1 MATPPPVPASDLPIQ
16 HLVLFRLAED
26 PGPEVE
32 EEMRRQIVQWVGI
45 PGLRRLRF
53 GRDTLGRAEG
63 YQFGLLTEFSDP
75 ATYAAYLAH
84 PLHQSFLAWVLAR
97 SFDVIRFDCAL
108 TAQTSLREP
117 AAG

>member
-1 MATPPPVPASDLPIQ
+1 MTQTPERPVRVVKFGGTSLGDAGRMAGTAGIIGQ
-16 HLVLFRLAED
+16 QAT
-26 PGPEVE
+26 EV
-32 EEMRRQIVQWVGI
+32 QLSLIHI
-45 PGLRRLRF
+45 
-53 GRDTLGRAEG
+53 

-97 SFDVIRFDCAL
+97 SFDVIRFDYAL